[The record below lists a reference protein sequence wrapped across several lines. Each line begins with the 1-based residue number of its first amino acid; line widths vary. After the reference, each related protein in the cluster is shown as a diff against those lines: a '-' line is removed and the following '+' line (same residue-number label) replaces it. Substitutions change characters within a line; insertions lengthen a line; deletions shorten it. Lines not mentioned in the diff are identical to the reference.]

1 MFGWFWLIFEQNKNP
16 LHWPRIVNILTLC
29 YESNNKMK
37 VGVNTSL
44 SEKGCVFV
52 DTLLQHLHRRYV
64 TWSHCWLGIC
74 SFRLPCC
81 WGLRVG
87 LQRVQSICCDV
98 WMEWFAFVKHKV
110 DCVASKSKGRDS
122 SFLCTRCFSVVG
134 DSLSH
139 FCQTFAIR
147 LFSSYAVL
155 GNMFSRQRFSQ
166 EAKIYYSNAAWWM
179 METHICLCVHTNTH
193 IYINIHVSKILFS
206 VFYLCAVEFHAF
218 SNYRKRSDA
227 TAKLRLTRIHWYS
240 QGF

>member
-1 MFGWFWLIFEQNKNP
+1 
-16 LHWPRIVNILTLC
+16 
-29 YESNNKMK
+29 MK
-37 VGVNTSL
+37 AGVNTSL
-44 SEKGCVFV
+44 NEKGRVFV
-52 DTLLQHLHRRYV
+52 DTLLPRLHRRCV

-81 WGLRVG
+81 WGLRAG

-110 DCVASKSKGRDS
+110 DCVASQQRER
-122 SFLCTRCFSVVG
+122 LLFSVG

-166 EAKIYYSNAAWWM
+166 EAKIYYLNAAWWM
-179 METHICLCVHTNTH
+179 MEEMHICLCVRTHTH
-193 IYINIHVSKILFS
+193 INIHVFKILFS
-206 VFYLCAVEFHAF
+206 FFLFVC
-218 SNYRKRSDA
+218 N
-227 TAKLRLTRIHWYS
+227 RIS
-240 QGF
+240 CIQ